1 MSELMT
7 ESTET
12 MNSDADL
19 AAVESIL
26 FGKEAAEPEQ
36 EQAEAEEAPQETAES
51 EPEQA
56 EAEEDDGDEAEEEQP
71 KPKKRTTA
79 DRIKKLALD
88 RSRQAEEIAALRAQV
103 ELLAGVKK
111 PLTEEKPAATG
122 DSQLV
127 RPDPEKYQYGTLD
140 DKYMEDLADYKA
152 ALKFQE
158 FEARLQTQQQEKAQ
172 REAAERASATLQT
185 KAVEIETAGAA
196 KFEDFRERVVEG
208 GLNGDFALT
217 QEMFET
223 LTEVPDVAP
232 DILYYLASYPDE
244 SAKVAQMSQRQQAM
258 WFGRLE
264 AEIRATAKA
273 AEKPAPRKATSAP
286 PPLTAQTRGAGS
298 SSGPRLDDLEDPRAL
313 EAIEK
318 LIFKQKR

>member
-1 MSELMT
+1 MSEVT
-7 ESTET
+7 TET
-12 MNSDADL
+12 TGTSDADFD
-19 AAVESIL
+19 AVESIL
-26 FGKEAAEPEQ
+26 FGKEPDAPVEEQQEAEEVPQETGEPEQ
-36 EQAEAEEAPQETAES
+36 EPADP
-51 EPEQA
+51 
-56 EAEEDDGDEAEEEQP
+56 EDDGDEPEEEQP
-71 KPKKRTTA
+71 RPKKRTTA

-111 PLTEEKPAATG
+111 EPLTTEKPSATDG
-122 DSQLV
+122 SQLV

-172 REAAERASATLQT
+172 QEAAERASATLQT
-185 KAVEIETAGAA
+185 KAAEIETAGAA

-208 GLNGDFALT
+208 GQNGDFALT
-217 QEMFET
+217 KEMFET
-223 LTEVPDVAP
+223 LTEIPDVAP

-244 SAKVAQMSQRQQAM
+244 SAKVAQMSLRQQAM

-264 AEIRATAKA
+264 AEIRAEAQ
-273 AEKPAPRKATSAP
+273 EPPKPAPRKATSAP